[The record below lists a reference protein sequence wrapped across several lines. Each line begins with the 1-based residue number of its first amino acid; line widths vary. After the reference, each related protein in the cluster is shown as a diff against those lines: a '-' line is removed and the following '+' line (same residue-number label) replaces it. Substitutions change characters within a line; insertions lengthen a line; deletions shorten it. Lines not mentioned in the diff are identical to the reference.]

1 MSKDQLI
8 LQENYR
14 ISSDGSLFPAEL
26 RMHNHLILHYPD
38 RVDDILEQN
47 NLKPIVDFKWE
58 GGRAYLVMF
67 VRPDTLDVFE
77 KVIAII
83 AGESKGRKKADDTIE
98 AERNAIRNSE
108 SGRIVAMFNRVNEI
122 IGREE

>member
-1 MSKDQLI
+1 
-8 LQENYR
+8 
-14 ISSDGSLFPAEL
+14 
-26 RMHNHLILHYPD
+26 
-38 RVDDILEQN
+38 
-47 NLKPIVDFKWE
+47 
-58 GGRAYLVMF
+58 MF